1 MTNLVTVSEKSAALK
16 VQLIREISGF
26 VELFGVPVD
35 KENNQVRSAV
45 ESNLDIDKAKHFHL
59 SEEEKG
65 IECFGMRRLVACD
78 GKLVGFSHTWS
89 VTKEIGLDTLVAIHE
104 AFEIRLNK
112 VLGR

>member
-35 KENNQVRSAV
+35 KDSSQERNAV
-45 ESNLDIDKAKHFHL
+45 EPKLDIEKAKHFHI

-65 IECFGMRRLVACD
+65 IECYGIKRLIACD
-78 GKLVGFSHTWS
+78 GKLLALSHTWS
-89 VTKEIGLDTLVAIHE
+89 ESKEIGLDTLVAIHE
-104 AFEIRLNK
+104 AFEARFSK

>member
-35 KENNQVRSAV
+35 KDNSQQRNAV
-45 ESNLDIDKAKHFHL
+45 EPKLNIEKAKHFHI
-59 SEEEKG
+59 SEEEKS
-65 IECFGMRRLVACD
+65 IECYGMNRLIACD
-78 GKLVGFSHTWS
+78 GKLLALSHTWAVS
-89 VTKEIGLDTLVAIHE
+89 KEISLDTLVAIHG
-104 AFEIRLNK
+104 AFEARLKK